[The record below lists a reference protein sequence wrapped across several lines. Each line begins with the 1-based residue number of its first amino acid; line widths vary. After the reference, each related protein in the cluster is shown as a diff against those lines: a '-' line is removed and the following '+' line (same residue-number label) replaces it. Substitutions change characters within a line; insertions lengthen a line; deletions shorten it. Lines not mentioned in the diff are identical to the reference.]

1 MREQESRGKASGHE
15 RQSWP
20 CSGRAGPLWSAAT
33 TSGWTSSGGSTKR
46 GRERT
51 CAGRTGDG
59 SGCCGDGARLRQH
72 SYRSQ
77 ASVACE
83 TRELERRALAPHSPV
98 PDQPCLSLSHSY
110 THTLTLH
117 TAHST
122 LATSPQ
128 LSLSLIQ
135 RSPFAL
141 TDRALFCR
149 VTVICNDA
157 PRAPQLEPANSA
169 ADQHAAGKQAGR
181 QALPS

>member
-128 LSLSLIQ
+128 LSLSHPALTVRSDRPRSLLPCDRDLQRRSTCSAARTSEQ
-135 RSPFAL
+135 RS
-141 TDRALFCR
+141 R
-149 VTVICNDA
+149 
-157 PRAPQLEPANSA
+157 PACS
-169 ADQHAAGKQAGR
+169 R
-181 QALPS
+181 